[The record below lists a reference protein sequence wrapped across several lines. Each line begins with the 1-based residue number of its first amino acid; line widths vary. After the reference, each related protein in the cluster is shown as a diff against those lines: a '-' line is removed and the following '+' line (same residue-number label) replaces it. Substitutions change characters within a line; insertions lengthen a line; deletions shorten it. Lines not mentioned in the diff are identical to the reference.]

1 MAEPARWYVVHTY
14 SGYEN
19 KVMTNLEKTVE
30 NRKRFTHRFHSLR
43 FTLFFLSNFL
53 PFHRKRDI
61 RVAHRTRKKN
71 GTQAELLMIFAPK
84 SNTKTTVRHSAKKY
98 AFSST

>member
-1 MAEPARWYVVHTY
+1 ME
-14 SGYEN
+14 
-19 KVMTNLEKTVE
+19 TVE

-43 FTLFFLSNFL
+43 FTLFFLSDFL